1 MSELTICEL
10 QSIISDTTDP
20 VYILVCGSV
29 GAGKSTIVDKY
40 LENIEIVDPDK
51 FTVELG
57 GGLYDISNVA
67 KSMSLVKKT
76 VTYLLET
83 RQTFIQQ
90 GTAANLQ
97 STINKFE
104 NAKKTGY
111 ITILLYVDVPIEQA
125 FKQIETRVLCGGH
138 GETIDIRKVKNTYA
152 GARLTFRT
160 LSGVDYDNVTE
171 EELKRV
177 ANALEKTKKN
187 INEVR
192 NDVDHF
198 VYVENKY

>member
-1 MSELTICEL
+1 L